1 MQKYPF
7 KIGLGI
13 NIFLPNPYIPKSK
26 QETNVVNSE
35 LKDDWLATGY
45 NVTAHIPEATSHEA
59 LISASPA
66 PKVKSRPYN

>member
-35 LKDDWLATGY
+35 RWLATGY
-45 NVTAHIPEATSHEA
+45 NLTAPEALLA
-59 LISASPA
+59 ASPA
-66 PKVKSRPYN
+66 P